1 MIRRLIV
8 DYPVVVLS
16 VLAILAAGAFLGY
29 MLDLSVRLDQIGAEQ
44 GARTLSESLKQFRT
58 VYTRDVVERVRAQGV
73 EVTHDYRDKPKA
85 IPLPATLSMELAQG
99 IGAQRSGAKA
109 YLYSPYPFPWR
120 KATGGLRDEFA
131 QEAWD
136 AFQKDNTKPFYK
148 TEEVD
153 GERRLRYAT
162 ADLMRKACVDCHNTH
177 KDTPK
182 NDWKIGDVR
191 GVLEVSFPLSS
202 VEEETGKAMAGAM
215 GLLLVAGVL
224 GLCVLLL
231 AVRSA
236 RQSAKPQE

>member
-8 DYPVVVLS
+8 DYPVALLT

-29 MLDLSVRLDQIGAEQ
+29 MLDLSVRLDEIGARQ

-58 VYTRDVVERVRAQGV
+58 VYTRDVVERVRAQGA

-85 IPLPATLSMELAQG
+85 IPLPATLSMELAEG
-99 IGAQRSGAKA
+99 IGAQGSGAKA

-120 KATGGLRDEFA
+120 EATGGLRNEFA
-131 QEAWD
+131 KKAWE
-136 AFQKDNTKPFYK
+136 AFQKDSTEPFSK
-148 TEEVD
+148 LEEVE

-162 ADLMRKACVDCHNTH
+162 ADLMRKACVDCHNNH

-182 NDWKIGDVR
+182 SDWKVGDVR
-191 GVLEVSFPLSS
+191 GVLEVSFPLSG
-202 VEEETGKAMAGAM
+202 VEEETSKAMAGAM
-215 GLLLVAGVL
+215 GLLLISGVL

-231 AVRSA
+231 AVRAA
-236 RQSAKPQE
+236 RPSAKPQE